1 MTNLGGPLVL
11 CFGVVDEADIVEDF
25 LQYHLSLGVDRFVA
39 TDVGSTDGTLDILA
53 RYERAGLLHLTRYD
67 NPSVRAEH
75 RDWLSAMAV
84 RARDELGAGWCL
96 FCDADEFWVFPGT
109 DARRYLAAA
118 PAPIVVFPRY
128 NLLPTRSPGSDGTAP
143 YRSFELIV
151 HRPLEFFYDLSRLQ
165 GPDGIEAMLHGY
177 APDILRFVAPKVAA
191 RSDVVRTVLPGF
203 HDVVAGEATAA
214 RHREPAGY
222 VGHFQARNL
231 VQYRNKAR
239 LVADYI
245 AANPP
250 GEDRASSRHW
260 VRLAA
265 LYRAGRID
273 EEFARQVLDDAEIAA
288 RLREGIIRRDGR
300 IAARLATLGR
310 AQSPPSR
317 PTARDVLN
325 AIT

>member
-1 MTNLGGPLVL
+1 MSDLSGPLVL

-25 LQYHLSLGVDRFVA
+25 LEYHLGLGVDRFVA

-75 RDWLSAMAV
+75 RDWLSAMAF
-84 RARDELGAGWCL
+84 RARDELGAAWCL
-96 FCDADEFWVFPGT
+96 FCDPDEFWVFPDG
-109 DARRYLAAA
+109 DARRYLAGAR
-118 PAPIVVFPRY
+118 APIVVFPRY
-128 NLLPTRSPGSDGTAP
+128 NLLPVRNPHSGAV
-143 YRSFELIV
+143 V
-151 HRPLEFFYDLSRLQ
+151 HHREFDLVVRRPLAFFYDIPRLNE
-165 GPDGIEAMLHGY
+165 PDGVESMLRDY
-177 APDILRFVAPKVAA
+177 APDILRILGPKVAA
-191 RSDVVRTVLPGF
+191 RSDVVRAVLPGF
-203 HDVVAGEATAA
+203 HDVVAGDATLA
-214 RHREPAGY
+214 RYREPDAY

-231 VQYRNKAR
+231 AQFRNKAR

-273 EEFARQVLDDAEIAA
+273 EEFLRQVLSEAETAE
-288 RLREGIIRRDGR
+288 RLREGVIERDGR
-300 IAARLATLGR
+300 IATRLALR
-310 AQSPPSR
+310 AR
-317 PTARDVLN
+317 ATA
-325 AIT
+325 AA